1 MWQNGNLPTL
11 PQKRTTPPW
20 MLFRMRRWLPFTSG
34 GVLFSVFPQPYHTNW
49 ELFVLLLIV
58 SREDESTLGTQ
69 PFQSTQTVCNSR
81 RIYLL
86 SPLLERPGLEKWP
99 DNFHVHSSVL
109 LLNYGMPQLIEFS
122 WLVKYLDRKVVMLL
136 WEREADTIWE
146 HTEAVLCYLLTQ
158 TQKVR

>member
-1 MWQNGNLPTL
+1 MEIFP
-11 PQKRTTPPW
+11 
-20 MLFRMRRWLPFTSG
+20 LFPRRGRLLHECCSECLRWLPFTSG
-34 GVLFSVFPQPYHTNW
+34 GVLLSIFPQPYHTNW

-81 RIYLL
+81 WIYLL

-99 DNFHVHSSVL
+99 DNFCVHSSAL

-122 WLVKYLDRKVVMLL
+122 WLVKYLNRKVVMLL

-146 HTEAVLCYLLTQ
+146 HTEADLCYLLTQ